1 MNQSGDFSAWA
12 SCFPDD
18 CLPLLFRSIVD
29 EWPLFLR
36 PGRTLEN
43 RITHNFVAHL
53 QRTTRGKIPFG
64 FHFRGKLT
72 SEHAETE
79 EGEVDIIVRAGV
91 DPLVFFGF
99 ECKRLRV
106 LGKDGSIR
114 SEAGD
119 YVGPGGMGC
128 FLSGQYDG
136 GGLSGGMIGYVMD
149 GEVSMARGAVDDA
162 IFLEKTTLNT
172 HFPHRLS
179 TVDPRFKCNGLEQT
193 IHDFRELPFT
203 IFHLLL
209 PLISA

>member
-1 MNQSGDFSAWA
+1 MTQSGEFSAWA

-18 CLPLLFRSIVD
+18 CLPLLFRVIVD
-29 EWPLFLR
+29 EWPLFRR
-36 PGRTLEN
+36 PERTIEN
-43 RITHNFVAHL
+43 RITHNFVDHL
-53 QRTTRGKIPFG
+53 RRTTRGKVPFG
-64 FHFRGKLT
+64 FQYRDKLT
-72 SEHAETE
+72 SADSDTE

-149 GEVSMARGAVDDA
+149 GEVSKARTAVDDA
-162 IFLEKTTLNT
+162 IFAEKKNLKT
-172 HFPHRLS
+172 HSPHRLS
-179 TVDPRFKCNGLEQT
+179 KVDPKIRCNELEQT
-193 IHDFRELPFT
+193 IHDFREERLT